1 MANLKKIIN
10 FKNVYIKDISE
21 DTIRQ
26 LDKKKDKD
34 FFLNEDCE
42 LYFYNI
48 DLSPLEQIKKKKK
61 IDKEIKELELID
73 EEEKTEE
80 EKYKEKWLNKKGNMN
95 FNNLISVFFKDKIIE
110 LEAYLEQNNNFQDL
124 FNKKIKPILIV
135 KNKKTYYIF
144 VSFGNFARYLKIT
157 WIKCPASLLLD
168 NLEWELDNF
177 MFYDRAY
184 NKVYSIFGEEKEWT
198 IPISEEE
205 ED

>member
-48 DLSPLEQIKKKKK
+48 DLSPSEQIKKKKK
-61 IDKEIKELELID
+61 IDKEIKELKLID

-80 EKYKEKWLNKKGNMN
+80 EKYKEK
-95 FNNLISVFFKDKIIE
+95 
-110 LEAYLEQNNNFQDL
+110 
-124 FNKKIKPILIV
+124 
-135 KNKKTYYIF
+135 
-144 VSFGNFARYLKIT
+144 
-157 WIKCPASLLLD
+157 
-168 NLEWELDNF
+168 
-177 MFYDRAY
+177 
-184 NKVYSIFGEEKEWT
+184 
-198 IPISEEE
+198 
-205 ED
+205 